1 MNLEK
6 LKKHPKCY
14 YYTDNGILFYS
25 DCLDILPELEQA
37 DLVIADPPY
46 GLKENAYRVASRTKL
61 VATTDYGDFEWDSK
75 PATQE
80 EIKAII
86 SAGKNAIIWGGNYFH
101 VEPSRG
107 WLVWDK
113 MNSGNF
119 ADCELAWTNL
129 KTSVRILSFMW
140 NGMLRQGEARGKKR
154 THPAQKP
161 VELML
166 WCMSFVPDIQ
176 FVIDPYLGSGSTAV
190 GAEILGIKWAGIEIS
205 EKYCEIAAKRIELE
219 VKKPKI
225 SKLKKETIKL
235 GSFSKKGIGK

>member
-1 MNLEK
+1 
-6 LKKHPKCY
+6 
-14 YYTDNGILFYS
+14 
-25 DCLDILPELEQA
+25 
-37 DLVIADPPY
+37 
-46 GLKENAYRVASRTKL
+46 
-61 VATTDYGDFEWDSK
+61 
-75 PATQE
+75 
-80 EIKAII
+80 
-86 SAGKNAIIWGGNYFH
+86 
-101 VEPSRG
+101 
-107 WLVWDK
+107 
-113 MNSGNF
+113 
-119 ADCELAWTNL
+119 
-129 KTSVRILSFMW
+129 MW